1 MDQMEDQS
9 RSDEWVAWMVAAGS
23 SGDTADLYNTTEVR
37 WFARGPLPPD
47 VLTWFTGGRTM
58 GSVEDRHDIY
68 QLHGLNDIGVKR
80 RHGATLEVKVR
91 RTFGTSLNLGD
102 GLEGRI
108 EEWSRW
114 EPTEDDGAWQL
125 PETPWIDVHKVI
137 YTRSFMPTDREVILP
152 AIHTNR
158 LFAGCDIEIAEANV
172 DGIDTWS
179 LALEAFG
186 PTARRQD
193 ALVSSWR
200 TLRAHSPSIEGLRFA
215 FDRVCGYPEWLRL
228 VTLKQLDSGR

>member
-1 MDQMEDQS
+1 MDQSKDQS
-9 RSDEWVAWMVAAGS
+9 ETEASVVGAGS
-23 SGDTADLYNTTEVR
+23 SGDTAGLFHTSEVR
-37 WFARGPLPPD
+37 WFARGPLPSD
-47 VLTWFTGGRTM
+47 VQAWFAGGRTAS
-58 GSVEDRHDIY
+58 SVEDRHDTY
-68 QLHGLNDIGVKR
+68 QLHGLDDIGVKR
-80 RHGATLEVKVR
+80 RHGTTLEVKVR
-91 RTFGTSLNLGD
+91 RTFGASLNLGD
-102 GLEGRI
+102 DLEGRI

-114 EPTEDDGAWQL
+114 EPARDDGIWQS
-125 PETPWIDVHKVI
+125 PEVPWIDVHKVI